1 MENHL
6 RAICSSMVP
15 FVASYDQNSLL
26 YTRLN
31 IGTKMSLSS
40 EIVLPNDFDRLK
52 GFYGHQ
58 NLSEAS
64 STPKIHGSSV
74 FYLFVTP
81 SGSKVMAKS

>member
-1 MENHL
+1 MEKHL
-6 RAICSSMVP
+6 RSICSSMVP
-15 FVASYDQNSLL
+15 FVGSYDQNSLL
-26 YTRLN
+26 YTRLK
-31 IGTKMSLSS
+31 IGIKMSLSS

-52 GFYGHQ
+52 SFYGHQ

-81 SGSKVMAKS
+81 CGSIVMAKS

>member
-1 MENHL
+1 
-6 RAICSSMVP
+6 
-15 FVASYDQNSLL
+15 
-26 YTRLN
+26 
-31 IGTKMSLSS
+31 MSLSS

-58 NLSEAS
+58 SLSEAS
-64 STPKIHGSSV
+64 STPKIHRSSV

>member
-1 MENHL
+1 
-6 RAICSSMVP
+6 MVP
-15 FVASYDQNSLL
+15 FVAPYDQNSLL

-31 IGTKMSLSS
+31 IGIKMSLSS